1 MKRVLV
7 GLSGGVDSAA
17 VAKILLQEGW
27 EVSACYLSFCKESD
41 PDRAAQVA
49 SKLGIPFTV
58 LSRQRRFENR
68 VIRPFVETYCAG
80 RTPNPCVECN
90 RKMKIAC
97 LLEEADRLGIP
108 FVATG
113 HYARITQG
121 ESGRWELRTARDQ
134 KKDQSYF
141 LWKLT
146 QKQLSRL
153 LFPLEGMEKERVRE
167 LAEGLVPPKEKESM
181 EICFVPHSD
190 TAAFLESH
198 GGKMPEGDF
207 VSPDGRIL
215 GKHKGI
221 SHYTPGQRRG
231 LGVSSD
237 QRLFV
242 GEILPQENRVVLVK
256 KEELLTSS
264 FRISDLRFVSV
275 KKSELPKEGIEVKGR
290 HRGVR
295 IPCRPVFENG
305 GATVYLEESTPR
317 FAPGQ
322 SACFYCGDKLLFGG
336 MIEK

>member
-17 VAKILLQEGW
+17 VAKLLLQEGW
-27 EVSACYLSFCKESD
+27 EVSACYLSFCEGAD
-41 PDRAAQVA
+41 PDGAALVA
-49 SKLGIPFTV
+49 KKLGIPFTV
-58 LSRQRRFENR
+58 LHRERRFNNH

-97 LLEEADRLGIP
+97 LLEEADRQGIP

-121 ESGRWELRTARDQ
+121 EFGRWELRTATDG

-141 LWKLT
+141 LWRLT
-146 QKQLSRL
+146 QKQLTRL
-153 LFPLEGMEKERVRE
+153 LFPLEGMEKARVRE

-181 EICFVPHSD
+181 EICFIPDSD
-190 TAAFLESH
+190 TSAFLKSH
-198 GGKMPEGDF
+198 GGDMPEGDF
-207 VSPDGRIL
+207 VSSDGRVL
-215 GKHKGI
+215 GRHKGI
-221 SHYTPGQRRG
+221 SCYTPGQRRG
-231 LGVSSD
+231 LGISSD

-242 GEILPQENRVVLVK
+242 GEILPRDNRVVLVK
-256 KEELLTSS
+256 KEELQT
-264 FRISDLRFVSV
+264 RVIRVSDLHFVSV
-275 KKSELPKEGIEVKGR
+275 KKSETPKYGIEVKGR

-295 IPCRPVFENG
+295 IPCRVAFEKG
-305 GATVYLEESTPR
+305 GATVYLEESVSR

-322 SACFYCGDKLLFGG
+322 SACFYQADRLLFGG
-336 MIEK
+336 IIEK